1 MDAQPMCERPTSG
14 VDNAMAKLENETNE
28 IELQVRNLIEQLH
41 SVLMPQGEKP
51 GVQSGNPNVTPPP
64 PSPVTNHV
72 NAISMRLAAL
82 SQEVRN
88 TRERLD
94 V

>member
-1 MDAQPMCERPTSG
+1 MCEKPVSG
-14 VDNAMAKLENETNE
+14 VDSAMAKLENETSE

-41 SVLMPQGEKP
+41 SVLTPQGEHP
-51 GVQSGNPNVTPPP
+51 CSAPLNPNMPQPP
-64 PSPVTNHV
+64 PSAVTNHITGL
-72 NAISMRLAAL
+72 AIRLADL